1 MFNVF
6 DVRDFNLMLQDVYN
20 ISKKVE
26 VIGVPVSKELVV
38 PENIIVVGSDA
49 AHWSPERKVV
59 ELPQQLLDG
68 DNRVI
73 VSVVAHELT
82 HAQQRNHAAT
92 YQNFDGWERMY
103 RYARCAKEWQANVV
117 GLICVAL
124 WDAREEGH
132 LIDYN
137 DPKIDRLV
145 DKMKIYQNEKIK
157 AAQEEL
163 LRLKGADV
171 QTLKQAAQRLCLSW
185 RSPRG

>member
-1 MFNVF
+1 MFDVF
-6 DVRDFNLMLQDVYN
+6 DARDFNLILSDVVN
-20 ISKKVE
+20 ISNKVKVE
-26 VIGVPVSKELVV
+26 GVPLSKEMVV

-117 GLICVAL
+117 GLVCTVL

-132 LIDYN
+132 VIEYN
-137 DPKIDRLV
+137 DPKIDRVV
-145 DKMKIYQNEKIK
+145 DKMKKHHNERIRQ
-157 AAQEEL
+157 AQEEL
-163 LRLKGADV
+163 LLLKDADV